1 MVAQVNGSSIVPG
14 TLQGSMEP
22 HAPAES
28 DHTNRILAAL
38 LLAGVSF
45 ALSQTLVIPALP
57 QIGAEL
63 GASQATIS
71 WILTAFLLSAS
82 VATPIVGKL
91 GDVYGKGR
99 VLTVVLVLFSIGAV
113 ICALATSVAVLI
125 AGRALQGIA
134 GGVFPLAF
142 GVIRDTFPSRRV
154 PGGLA
159 IMSAVFGIG
168 GGIGLPLSG
177 LIVDNI
183 ALAWLFWIGLL
194 ALPAAVAAHFV
205 IPPSPP
211 VRRPRID
218 WPGAAV
224 LSVGLG
230 AILIGVTQ
238 ANSWGWGSPRNLGAI
253 LGGLAML
260 CLFVWIEM
268 RVAEPL
274 IDISLLRRRTVAA
287 TNLATFII
295 GLAMFGA
302 FLLVPQFAQAPQ
314 QAGYGFDATVT
325 QAGLLVMPTA
335 IAQLAAGAAA
345 GRLGP
350 LLSWRTI
357 LTAGATFAAA
367 SFVLLV
373 AFHSTEWELILA
385 NILLGV
391 GIAFAFAAT
400 ANLIVGAVPREQVGI
415 ATGIN
420 TVMRTVGGAFGSAIA
435 TAILTGHLI
444 DGTQLPTEQ
453 AYTTAFVVS
462 TGAAI
467 LAIAAAL
474 LVPRASSPRAAEA

>member
-1 MVAQVNGSSIVPG
+1 MAPQ
-14 TLQGSMEP
+14 E
-22 HAPAES
+22 PAES
-28 DHTNRILAAL
+28 AHVDRILAVL

-63 GASQATIS
+63 RASPSMIS
-71 WILTAFLLSAS
+71 WLLTAFLLSAS

-91 GDVYGKGR
+91 GDMYGKGR
-99 VLTVVLVLFSIGAV
+99 MLTAVLALFSVGAA
-113 ICALATSVAVLI
+113 ICALATSVEMLI
-125 AGRALQGIA
+125 AGRVLQGIA

-142 GVIRDTFPSRRV
+142 GVIRDTFPARRV

-159 IMSAVFGIG
+159 LMSAVFGIG

-194 ALPAAVAAHFV
+194 AVPAAVAAHFL

-224 LSVGLG
+224 LSVGL
-230 AILIGVTQ
+230 ATVLVGVTQ
-238 ANSWGWGSPRNLGAI
+238 ANSWGWGSGRNLAAI
-253 LGGLAML
+253 LGGLAVL
-260 CLFVWIEM
+260 GAFVWIELH
-268 RVAEPL
+268 VAEPL
-274 IDISLLRRRTVAA
+274 IDIELLRRRTVAT

-302 FLLVPQFAQAPQ
+302 FLLVPQFAQAPAR
-314 QAGYGFDATVT
+314 AGYGFDATVT

-345 GRLGP
+345 GKLGP

-357 LTAGATFAAA
+357 LTMGAAFAAS

-373 AFHSTEWELILA
+373 AFHSTEWEVIIA

-453 AYTTAFVVS
+453 AYTTAFIVS
-462 TGAAI
+462 TVAAV

-474 LVPRASSPRAAEA
+474 LVPRASPARAAEA